1 MRRNKVQ
8 LYAVSVVYLLKW
20 GVNVKEFIEIV
31 ELLKASYLYVLIQA
45 LVMFVIGLIIA
56 RIASSTLV
64 KVLQHKMTAHGQL
77 FVKRSVFYGI
87 LALVTFSV
95 LDNIGIDLSILLGAA
110 GIFTVALGFAS
121 QTSASNLISGLFLM
135 IERPFSI
142 TDVIRVNDVTGE
154 VISIDLLSVK
164 LRTFD
169 NLFVRIPNESM
180 IKSAVTTLTKYPIR
194 RADLKIAIAYKE
206 DIEKVR
212 ELLLELAGKNLICLE
227 EPAPVFIL
235 TGFGSS
241 SIDIQF
247 SVWSRR
253 ENFLTLK
260 NSMYVDIKKAFDQQG
275 IEIPFPHVSLYTGTA
290 TTPFPLTNTGSS
302 KVIEDEQVERKN

>member
-1 MRRNKVQ
+1 MKDII
-8 LYAVSVVYLLKW
+8 A
-20 GVNVKEFIEIV
+20 FI
-31 ELLKASYLYVLIQA
+31 ELLKSSHLFALCQAVLLFI
-45 LVMFVIGLIIA
+45 IGFILARLI
-56 RIASSTLV
+56 STAVV
-64 KVLQHKMTAHGQL
+64 KVVKHKMTAHGQL
-77 FVKRSVFYGI
+77 FLKRSIFYSI
-87 LALVTFSV
+87 LVLVTFSA
-95 LDNIGIDLSILLGAA
+95 LDNVGIDLSILLGAA

-142 TDVIRVNDVTGE
+142 TDVIKVNDITGE

-194 RADLKIAIAYKE
+194 RADLKLGIAYKE

-212 ELLLELAGKNLICLE
+212 KILLDIAAKNLICLE

-247 SVWSRR
+247 SVWARR
-253 ENFLTLK
+253 ENFLALK
-260 NSMYVDIKKAFDQQG
+260 NSMYTDIKNAFDQQG
-275 IEIPFPHVSLYTGTA
+275 IEIPFPHVSLYAGTA
-290 TTPFPLTNTGSS
+290 TKPFPLTNALDVGDKADKMGKS
-302 KVIEDEQVERKN
+302 EQ

>member
-1 MRRNKVQ
+1 MEEIIQFIDLIKSSYF
-8 LYAVSVVYLLKW
+8 YAPLQALLWLIIGFFVARLISRGVVNIIEDKMSAHGKLLLKRA
-20 GVNVKEFIEIV
+20 I
-31 ELLKASYLYVLIQA
+31 
-45 LVMFVIGLIIA
+45 
-56 RIASSTLV
+56 
-64 KVLQHKMTAHGQL
+64 
-77 FVKRSVFYGI
+77 FYGI
-87 LALVTFSV
+87 LILVLASALKH
-95 LDNIGIDLSILLGAA
+95 IGIDLSILLGAA

-142 TDVIRVNDVTGE
+142 TDVIKVNDITGE

-180 IKSAVTTLTKYPIR
+180 IKSPVTTLTKFPIR

-206 DIEKVR
+206 DIETVR
-212 ELLLELAGKNLICLE
+212 NILADIAQNNHLCLE
-227 EPAPVFIL
+227 EPAPIFIL
-235 TGFGSS
+235 LGFGSS

-260 NSMYVDIKKAFDQQG
+260 NTMYEEIKKTFDQLN
-275 IEIPFPHVSLYTGTA
+275 IEIPFPHMSLYAGAASKPFSVSLA
-290 TTPFPLTNTGSS
+290 SDDKPVSQRNE
-302 KVIEDEQVERKN
+302 VDEDKDREGKS